1 MIIKFQTAWNKEPR
15 QCEGKPQRT
24 MKSPAAAVLFLVLFN
39 LVLESDTTDPINT
52 PTVLTPKQESDTT
65 NPKSSSTSDDPT
77 PKTDADSFAQPD
89 ATTATTIT
97 TTATAVNNTK
107 TGAAS
112 TTVAGNTSITSTAGS
127 ITTAKNEVAIPTV
140 AGNTSTD
147 QTSVAN
153 NGSEG
158 VSDSTKATPMLSTSV
173 SRDPNTT
180 KGISSTPSEGNSEF
194 KGTTQKTGNTSLG
207 LNDKSV
213 LRENGE
219 NSTTKPSE
227 NDQTLKEME
236 QSSIKLTGLAI
247 PLSCI
252 LVPILLVVAVCL
264 YKMCQKKS
272 PAAESTDT
280 KLSAQNKESVK
291 LLSVKSSATD
301 SDLKRAMPSHNTEFI
316 AEC

>member
-112 TTVAGNTSITSTAGS
+112 TTVAGNTSITSTAEINGSKTAAATAAGNTSSSTGS

-280 KLSAQNKESVK
+280 KL
-291 LLSVKSSATD
+291 
-301 SDLKRAMPSHNTEFI
+301 
-316 AEC
+316 